1 MANYE
6 NEIFTRLQSGE
17 KVEDIA
23 AELTKSIN
31 AANEKYAAEKK
42 AAEEKAKAEA
52 AAKSKNTDK
61 KIAVEELLDA
71 ICDILEIWDIAPD
84 LVDQIENTSDEDIED
99 IVTIVDEA
107 VPFLVKYMEMQTVLQ
122 QMIDDSHKEA
132 EKNKEP
138 NNDPVREFLNQF
150 VK

>member
-1 MANYE
+1 MDYSMDILA
-6 NEIFTRLQSGE
+6 RLQAGE

-31 AANEKYAAEKK
+31 AANEKYAAEKR

-52 AAKSKNTDK
+52 AAKSKITNK

-71 ICDILEIWDIAPD
+71 ICDILEIWDVAPD
-84 LVDQIENTSDEDIED
+84 LVDQIENISDEEIED
-99 IVTIVDEA
+99 VVTTIDEA
-107 VPFLVKYMEMQTVLQ
+107 IPFLVKYMEMQRALQ
-122 QMIDDSHKEA
+122 KMVD

-138 NNDPVREFLNQF
+138 NDPVRDFLNQF

>member
-1 MANYE
+1 MFIYMDYSRDILA
-6 NEIFTRLQSGE
+6 RLQAGE

-52 AAKSKNTDK
+52 AAKSKNADK
-61 KIAVEELLDA
+61 KIVVEELLDA
-71 ICDILEIWDIAPD
+71 ICDILEVWDVAPE
-84 LVDQIENTSDEDIED
+84 LVDQIENTSDEDVED

-107 VPFLVKYMEMQTVLQ
+107 IPFLIRYMEMQTAFQ
-122 QMIDDSHKEA
+122 KMIDKEV

-138 NNDPVREFLNQF
+138 NDPVRDFLNQF

>member
-1 MANYE
+1 MDYSMDILA
-6 NEIFTRLQSGE
+6 RLQAGE

-42 AAEEKAKAEA
+42 VAEEKAKAEA
-52 AAKSKNTDK
+52 AAKSNMANK

-71 ICDILEIWDIAPD
+71 ICDILEIWGVAPE

-99 IVTIVDEA
+99 IVTTVDEA
-107 VPFLVKYMEMQTVLQ
+107 VPFLVKYMEMQMALQ
-122 QMIDDSHKEA
+122 KMMDDKHKEV

-138 NNDPVREFLNQF
+138 NDPVRDFLNQF

>member
-1 MANYE
+1 MDYSMDILA
-6 NEIFTRLQSGE
+6 RLQAGE

-52 AAKSKNTDK
+52 AAKSKIADK
-61 KIAVEELLDA
+61 KIVVEGLLDA
-71 ICDILEIWDIAPD
+71 ICDIFEIWDVTHD
-84 LVDQIENTSDEDIED
+84 LVDQIENISDEEIED
-99 IVTIVDEA
+99 IVTTIDEA
-107 VPFLVKYMEMQTVLQ
+107 VPFLVKYMEMQKALQ
-122 QMIDDSHKEA
+122 KMAD

-138 NNDPVREFLNQF
+138 NDPVRDFLNQF

>member
-1 MANYE
+1 MDYSMDILA
-6 NEIFTRLQSGE
+6 RLQAGE

-31 AANEKYAAEKK
+31 AANEKYK

-52 AAKSKNTDK
+52 AAKSKIEDK

-71 ICDILEIWDIAPD
+71 ICDILEIWDVAPD
-84 LVDQIENTSDEDIED
+84 LVDQIENISDEEIED
-99 IVTIVDEA
+99 IVTTIDEA
-107 VPFLVKYMEMQTVLQ
+107 VPFLVKYMEMQRALQ
-122 QMIDDSHKEA
+122 KMVD

-138 NNDPVREFLNQF
+138 NDPVRDFLNQF

>member
-1 MANYE
+1 MDYSMDILA
-6 NEIFTRLQSGE
+6 RLQAGE

-52 AAKSKNTDK
+52 AAKSKIADK
-61 KIAVEELLDA
+61 KIVVEGLLDA
-71 ICDILEIWDIAPD
+71 ICDILEVWDVAPE

-107 VPFLVKYMEMQTVLQ
+107 IPFLIRYMEMQTAFQ
-122 QMIDDSHKEA
+122 KMIDKEV

-138 NNDPVREFLNQF
+138 NDPVREFLNQF

>member
-1 MANYE
+1 MDYSMDILA
-6 NEIFTRLQSGE
+6 RLQAGE

-52 AAKSKNTDK
+52 AAKSKIEDK
-61 KIAVEELLDA
+61 KIVVEELLDA
-71 ICDILEIWDIAPD
+71 ICDILEIWDVAPD
-84 LVDQIENTSDEDIED
+84 LVDQIENISDEEIED
-99 IVTIVDEA
+99 IVTTIDEA
-107 VPFLVKYMEMQTVLQ
+107 VPFLVKYMEIQTALQ
-122 QMIDDSHKEA
+122 KMVD

-138 NNDPVREFLNQF
+138 NDPVREFLNQF

>member
-1 MANYE
+1 MDYSMDILA
-6 NEIFTRLQSGE
+6 RLQAGE

-31 AANEKYAAEKK
+31 AANEKYAAEKR
-42 AAEEKAKAEA
+42 AAEEKVKAEA
-52 AAKSKNTDK
+52 AAKSKIEDK

-71 ICDILEIWDIAPD
+71 ICDIFEIWDVTHD
-84 LVDQIENTSDEDIED
+84 LVDQIENISDEEIED
-99 IVTIVDEA
+99 IVTTIDEA
-107 VPFLVKYMEMQTVLQ
+107 VPFLVKYMEMQRALQ
-122 QMIDDSHKEA
+122 KMVD

-138 NNDPVREFLNQF
+138 NDPVRDFLNQF

>member
-1 MANYE
+1 MDYSMDILA
-6 NEIFTRLQSGE
+6 RLQAGE

-52 AAKSKNTDK
+52 AAKSKITNK

-71 ICDILEIWDIAPD
+71 ICDILEIWDVAPD
-84 LVDQIENTSDEDIED
+84 LVDQIENISDEEIED
-99 IVTIVDEA
+99 IVTTIDEA
-107 VPFLVKYMEMQTVLQ
+107 IPFLIKYMEMQTVLQ
-122 QMIDDSHKEA
+122 QMMDKEV
-132 EKNKEP
+132 EKNKES
-138 NNDPVREFLNQF
+138 NDPVREFLNQF

>member
-1 MANYE
+1 MDYSMDILA
-6 NEIFTRLQSGE
+6 RLQAGE

-31 AANEKYAAEKK
+31 AANEKYAAEKR

-52 AAKSKNTDK
+52 AAKSKITNK

-71 ICDILEIWDIAPD
+71 ICDILEIWDVAPE

-99 IVTIVDEA
+99 IVTTVDEA
-107 VPFLVKYMEMQTVLQ
+107 VPFLVKYMEMQTAFQKMV
-122 QMIDDSHKEA
+122 D

-138 NNDPVREFLNQF
+138 NDPVRDFLNQF

>member
-1 MANYE
+1 MDYSMDILA
-6 NEIFTRLQSGE
+6 RLQAGE

-52 AAKSKNTDK
+52 AAKSKIKNK
-61 KIAVEELLDA
+61 KIVVEELLDA
-71 ICDILEIWDIAPD
+71 ICDILEIWDVAPD
-84 LVDQIENTSDEDIED
+84 LVDQIENISDEEIED
-99 IVTIVDEA
+99 IVTTVDEA
-107 VPFLVKYMEMQTVLQ
+107 VPFLVKYMEMQMALQ
-122 QMIDDSHKEA
+122 KMMDDRHKEV
-132 EKNKEP
+132 KEP

>member
-1 MANYE
+1 MDYSMDILA
-6 NEIFTRLQSGE
+6 RLQAGE

-31 AANEKYAAEKK
+31 AANEKYAAEKR

-52 AAKSKNTDK
+52 AAKSKIEDK

-71 ICDILEIWDIAPD
+71 ICDIFEIWDVTHD
-84 LVDQIENTSDEDIED
+84 LVDQIENISDEEIED
-99 IVTIVDEA
+99 IVTTIDEA
-107 VPFLVKYMEMQTVLQ
+107 VPFLVKYMEMQRALQ
-122 QMIDDSHKEA
+122 KMVD

-138 NNDPVREFLNQF
+138 NDPVRDFLNQF

>member
-1 MANYE
+1 MDYSMDILA
-6 NEIFTRLQSGE
+6 RLQAGE

-31 AANEKYAAEKK
+31 AANEKYAAEKR

-52 AAKSKNTDK
+52 AAKSKIADK

-71 ICDILEIWDIAPD
+71 ICDILEIWDVAPD
-84 LVDQIENTSDEDIED
+84 LVDQIENISDEEIED
-99 IVTIVDEA
+99 IVTTIDEA
-107 VPFLVKYMEMQTVLQ
+107 VPFLVKYMEMQRALQ
-122 QMIDDSHKEA
+122 KMVD

-138 NNDPVREFLNQF
+138 NDPVREFLNQF

>member
-1 MANYE
+1 MDYSRDILA
-6 NEIFTRLQSGE
+6 RLQAGE

-52 AAKSKNTDK
+52 AAKSKNADK

-71 ICDILEIWDIAPD
+71 ICDILEIWDVAPD
-84 LVDQIENTSDEDIED
+84 LIDQIENISEEEIED
-99 IVTIVDEA
+99 IITIVDEA
-107 VPFLVKYMEMQTVLQ
+107 IPFLIRYMEMQTALQ
-122 QMIDDSHKEA
+122 QMMD

-138 NNDPVREFLNQF
+138 NDPVREFLNQF

>member
-1 MANYE
+1 MDYSMDILA
-6 NEIFTRLQSGE
+6 RLQAGE

-52 AAKSKNTDK
+52 AAKSKITNK
-61 KIAVEELLDA
+61 KIVVEELLDA
-71 ICDILEIWDIAPD
+71 ICDILEIWDVAPD
-84 LVDQIENTSDEDIED
+84 LVDQIENISDEEIED
-99 IVTIVDEA
+99 IVTTIDETI
-107 VPFLVKYMEMQTVLQ
+107 PFLIRYLEVQTALQ
-122 QMIDDSHKEA
+122 QMMDKEV

-138 NNDPVREFLNQF
+138 NDPVREFLNQF

>member
-1 MANYE
+1 MDYSMDILA
-6 NEIFTRLQSGE
+6 RLRAGE

-52 AAKSKNTDK
+52 AAKSKITNK

-71 ICDILEIWDIAPD
+71 ICDILEIWDVAPD
-84 LVDQIENTSDEDIED
+84 LVDQIENISDEEIED
-99 IVTIVDEA
+99 IVTTIDEA
-107 VPFLVKYMEMQTVLQ
+107 IPFLIRYMEMQTALQ
-122 QMIDDSHKEA
+122 QMMD

-138 NNDPVREFLNQF
+138 NDPVREFLNQF

>member
-1 MANYE
+1 MDYSMDILA
-6 NEIFTRLQSGE
+6 RLQAGE

-52 AAKSKNTDK
+52 AAKSKITNK

-71 ICDILEIWDIAPD
+71 ICDILEIWDVAPD
-84 LVDQIENTSDEDIED
+84 LVDQIENISDEEIED
-99 IVTIVDEA
+99 IVTTIDEA
-107 VPFLVKYMEMQTVLQ
+107 VPFLVKYMEMQMALQ
-122 QMIDDSHKEA
+122 KMVD

-138 NNDPVREFLNQF
+138 NDPVRDFLNQF

>member
-1 MANYE
+1 MDYSMDILA
-6 NEIFTRLQSGE
+6 RLQAGE

-52 AAKSKNTDK
+52 AAKSKIKNK
-61 KIAVEELLDA
+61 KIVVEELLDA
-71 ICDILEIWDIAPD
+71 ICDILEIWDVAPD
-84 LVDQIENTSDEDIED
+84 LVDQIENISDEEIED
-99 IVTIVDEA
+99 IVTTVDEA
-107 VPFLVKYMEMQTVLQ
+107 VPFLVKYMEMQMALQ
-122 QMIDDSHKEA
+122 KMMDDRHKEV

-138 NNDPVREFLNQF
+138 NDPVREFLNQF

>member
-1 MANYE
+1 MDYSMDILA
-6 NEIFTRLQSGE
+6 RLQAGE

-31 AANEKYAAEKK
+31 AANEKYAAEKR

-52 AAKSKNTDK
+52 AAKSKITNK

-71 ICDILEIWDIAPD
+71 ICDILEIWDVAPE

-99 IVTIVDEA
+99 IMTTVDEA
-107 VPFLVKYMEMQTVLQ
+107 VPFLVKYMEMQTAFQ
-122 QMIDDSHKEA
+122 KMMD

-138 NNDPVREFLNQF
+138 NDPVRDFLNQF

>member
-1 MANYE
+1 MDYSMD
-6 NEIFTRLQSGE
+6 ILTRLQAGE

-31 AANEKYAAEKK
+31 AANEKYAAEKR

-52 AAKSKNTDK
+52 AAKSKIEDK

-71 ICDILEIWDIAPD
+71 ICDIFEIWDVTHD
-84 LVDQIENTSDEDIED
+84 LVDQIENISDEEIED
-99 IVTIVDEA
+99 IVTTIDEA
-107 VPFLVKYMEMQTVLQ
+107 VPFLVKYMEMQRALQ
-122 QMIDDSHKEA
+122 KMVD

-138 NNDPVREFLNQF
+138 NDPVRDFLNQF

>member
-1 MANYE
+1 MDYSMDILA
-6 NEIFTRLQSGE
+6 RLQAGE

-42 AAEEKAKAEA
+42 AAEEKVKAEA
-52 AAKSKNTDK
+52 AAKSKIKNK
-61 KIAVEELLDA
+61 KIVVEELLDA
-71 ICDILEIWDIAPD
+71 ICDILEIWDVAPD
-84 LVDQIENTSDEDIED
+84 LVDQIENISDEEIED
-99 IVTIVDEA
+99 IVTTVDEA
-107 VPFLVKYMEMQTVLQ
+107 VPFLVKYMEMQMALQ
-122 QMIDDSHKEA
+122 KMMDDRHKEV

-138 NNDPVREFLNQF
+138 NDPVRDFLNQF

>member
-1 MANYE
+1 MDYSMDILA
-6 NEIFTRLQSGE
+6 RLQAGE

-52 AAKSKNTDK
+52 AAKSNMANK

-71 ICDILEIWDIAPD
+71 ICDILEIWGVAPE

-99 IVTIVDEA
+99 IVTTVDEA
-107 VPFLVKYMEMQTVLQ
+107 VPFLVKYMEMQTAFQKMV
-122 QMIDDSHKEA
+122 D

-138 NNDPVREFLNQF
+138 NDPVRDFLNQF

>member
-1 MANYE
+1 MDYSMDILA
-6 NEIFTRLQSGE
+6 RLQAGE

-52 AAKSKNTDK
+52 AAKSKIADK

-71 ICDILEIWDIAPD
+71 ICDILEIWDVAPD
-84 LVDQIENTSDEDIED
+84 LVDQIENISDEEIED
-99 IVTIVDEA
+99 IVTTIDEA
-107 VPFLVKYMEMQTVLQ
+107 VPFLVKYMEMQRALQ
-122 QMIDDSHKEA
+122 KMVD
-132 EKNKEP
+132 EKNKES
-138 NNDPVREFLNQF
+138 NDPVREFLNQF

>member
-1 MANYE
+1 MDYSMDILA
-6 NEIFTRLQSGE
+6 RLQAGE

-52 AAKSKNTDK
+52 AAKSKIEDK

-71 ICDILEIWDIAPD
+71 ICDIFEIWDVAPD
-84 LVDQIENTSDEDIED
+84 LVDQIENISDEEIED
-99 IVTIVDEA
+99 IVTTIDEA
-107 VPFLVKYMEMQTVLQ
+107 VPFLVKYMEIQTALQ
-122 QMIDDSHKEA
+122 KMVD

-138 NNDPVREFLNQF
+138 NDPVREFLNQF

>member
-1 MANYE
+1 MDYSMDILA
-6 NEIFTRLQSGE
+6 RLQAGE

-52 AAKSKNTDK
+52 AAKSKIEDK

-71 ICDILEIWDIAPD
+71 ICDIFEIWDVTHD
-84 LVDQIENTSDEDIED
+84 LVDQIENISDEEIED
-99 IVTIVDEA
+99 IVTTIDEA
-107 VPFLVKYMEMQTVLQ
+107 VPFLVKYMEIQTALQ
-122 QMIDDSHKEA
+122 KMVD

-138 NNDPVREFLNQF
+138 NDPVREFLNQF

>member
-1 MANYE
+1 MDYSMDILA
-6 NEIFTRLQSGE
+6 RLQAGE

-52 AAKSKNTDK
+52 AAKSKNANK

-71 ICDILEIWDIAPD
+71 ICDILEIWDVAPD
-84 LVDQIENTSDEDIED
+84 LVDQIENISDEEIED
-99 IVTIVDEA
+99 IVTTIDEA
-107 VPFLVKYMEMQTVLQ
+107 VPFLVKYMEMQRALQ
-122 QMIDDSHKEA
+122 KMVD

-138 NNDPVREFLNQF
+138 NDPVRDFLNQF

>member
-1 MANYE
+1 MDYSMDILA
-6 NEIFTRLQSGE
+6 RLQAGE

-31 AANEKYAAEKK
+31 AANEKYAAEKR

-52 AAKSKNTDK
+52 AAKSKNANK

-71 ICDILEIWDIAPD
+71 ICDILEIWDVAPD
-84 LVDQIENTSDEDIED
+84 LVDQIENISNEEIED
-99 IVTIVDEA
+99 IVTTIDEA
-107 VPFLVKYMEMQTVLQ
+107 IPFLIRYMEMQTALQ
-122 QMIDDSHKEA
+122 QMIDNRNKEV

>member
-1 MANYE
+1 MDYSMDILA
-6 NEIFTRLQSGE
+6 RLQAGE

-52 AAKSKNTDK
+52 AAKSRIADK

-71 ICDILEIWDIAPD
+71 ICDILEIWDVAPD
-84 LVDQIENTSDEDIED
+84 LVDQIENISDEEVED
-99 IVTIVDEA
+99 IVNAIDE
-107 VPFLVKYMEMQTVLQ
+107 VEPFFVRYMEMQRALQ
-122 QMIDDSHKEA
+122 KMVD
-132 EKNKEP
+132 EKDKEP
-138 NNDPVREFLNQF
+138 NDPVREFLNQF

>member
-1 MANYE
+1 MDYSMDILA
-6 NEIFTRLQSGE
+6 RLQAGE

-31 AANEKYAAEKK
+31 AANEKYAAEKR

-52 AAKSKNTDK
+52 AAKSRIADK
-61 KIAVEELLDA
+61 KIVVEELLDA
-71 ICDILEIWDIAPD
+71 ICDILEIWDVAPD
-84 LVDQIENTSDEDIED
+84 LVDQIENISDEEIED
-99 IVTIVDEA
+99 IVTTIDEA
-107 VPFLVKYMEMQTVLQ
+107 VPFLVKYMEMQMALQ
-122 QMIDDSHKEA
+122 KMVD

-138 NNDPVREFLNQF
+138 NDPVRDFLNQF

>member
-1 MANYE
+1 MDYSMDILA
-6 NEIFTRLQSGE
+6 RLQAGE

-31 AANEKYAAEKK
+31 AANEKYAAEKR

-52 AAKSKNTDK
+52 AAKSKIADK

-71 ICDILEIWDIAPD
+71 ICDILEIWDVAPD

-99 IVTIVDEA
+99 IVTTVDEA
-107 VPFLVKYMEMQTVLQ
+107 VPFLVKYMEMQRALQ
-122 QMIDDSHKEA
+122 KMVD

-138 NNDPVREFLNQF
+138 NDPVRDFLNQF

>member
-1 MANYE
+1 MDYSMDILA
-6 NEIFTRLQSGE
+6 RLQAGE

-52 AAKSKNTDK
+52 AAKSNMANK

-71 ICDILEIWDIAPD
+71 ICDILEIWGVAPE

-99 IVTIVDEA
+99 IVTTVDEA
-107 VPFLVKYMEMQTVLQ
+107 VPFLVKYMEMQMALQ
-122 QMIDDSHKEA
+122 KMMDDRHKEV

-138 NNDPVREFLNQF
+138 NDPVREFLNQF

>member
-1 MANYE
+1 MDYSMDILA
-6 NEIFTRLQSGE
+6 RLQAGE

-31 AANEKYAAEKK
+31 AANEKYK

-52 AAKSKNTDK
+52 AAKSKIADK

-71 ICDILEIWDIAPD
+71 ICDILEIWDVAPD
-84 LVDQIENTSDEDIED
+84 LVDQIENTTDEEIED
-99 IVTIVDEA
+99 IVATIDEA
-107 VPFLVKYMEMQTVLQ
+107 VPFLVKYMEMQMALQ
-122 QMIDDSHKEA
+122 KMVD

-138 NNDPVREFLNQF
+138 NDPVRDFLNQF

>member
-1 MANYE
+1 MDYSMDILA
-6 NEIFTRLQSGE
+6 RLQAGE

-52 AAKSKNTDK
+52 AAKSKIKNK
-61 KIAVEELLDA
+61 KIVVEELLDA
-71 ICDILEIWDIAPD
+71 ICDILEIWDVAPD
-84 LVDQIENTSDEDIED
+84 LVDQIENISDEEIED
-99 IVTIVDEA
+99 IVTTVDEA
-107 VPFLVKYMEMQTVLQ
+107 VPFLVKYMEMQMALQ
-122 QMIDDSHKEA
+122 KMMDDRHKEV

-138 NNDPVREFLNQF
+138 NDPVRDFLNQF

>member
-1 MANYE
+1 MDYSMDILA
-6 NEIFTRLQSGE
+6 RLQAGE

-42 AAEEKAKAEA
+42 VAEEKAKAEA
-52 AAKSKNTDK
+52 AAKSNMANK

-71 ICDILEIWDIAPD
+71 ICDILEIWDVAPD
-84 LVDQIENTSDEDIED
+84 LVDQIENISDEEIED
-99 IVTIVDEA
+99 IVTTIDEA
-107 VPFLVKYMEMQTVLQ
+107 IPFLVKYMEMQMALQ
-122 QMIDDSHKEA
+122 KMMDDRHKEV

-138 NNDPVREFLNQF
+138 NNDPVRDFLNQF

>member
-1 MANYE
+1 MDYSMDILA
-6 NEIFTRLQSGE
+6 RLQAGE

-52 AAKSKNTDK
+52 AAKSKIEDK

-71 ICDILEIWDIAPD
+71 ICDIFEIWDVTHD
-84 LVDQIENTSDEDIED
+84 LVDQIENISDEEIED
-99 IVTIVDEA
+99 IVTTIDEA
-107 VPFLVKYMEMQTVLQ
+107 VPFLVKYMEMQKALQ
-122 QMIDDSHKEA
+122 KMAD

-138 NNDPVREFLNQF
+138 NDPVRDFLNQF

>member
-1 MANYE
+1 MDYSMDILA
-6 NEIFTRLQSGE
+6 RLQAGE

-42 AAEEKAKAEA
+42 VAEEKAKAEA
-52 AAKSKNTDK
+52 AAKSNMANK

-71 ICDILEIWDIAPD
+71 ICDILEIWDVAPD
-84 LVDQIENTSDEDIED
+84 LVDQIENISDEEIED
-99 IVTIVDEA
+99 IVTTIDEA
-107 VPFLVKYMEMQTVLQ
+107 IPFLVKYMEMQMALQ
-122 QMIDDSHKEA
+122 KMMDDRHKEV

>member
-1 MANYE
+1 MDYSMDILA
-6 NEIFTRLQSGE
+6 RLQAGE

-52 AAKSKNTDK
+52 AAKSKITNK

-71 ICDILEIWDIAPD
+71 ICDILEIWDVAPE
-84 LVDQIENTSDEDIED
+84 LVEQIENTSDEEIED
-99 IVTIVDEA
+99 IVTTVDEA
-107 VPFLVKYMEMQTVLQ
+107 VPFLVKYMEVQRALQ
-122 QMIDDSHKEA
+122 KMVD

-138 NNDPVREFLNQF
+138 NDPVRDFLNQF

>member
-1 MANYE
+1 MDYSMDILA
-6 NEIFTRLQSGE
+6 RLQAGE

-31 AANEKYAAEKK
+31 AANEKYK

-52 AAKSKNTDK
+52 AAKSNIANK

-71 ICDILEIWDIAPD
+71 ICDILEIWGVAPE
-84 LVDQIENTSDEDIED
+84 LVAQIENTSDEDIED
-99 IVTIVDEA
+99 IVTTVDEA
-107 VPFLVKYMEMQTVLQ
+107 VPFLVKYMEMQTAFQKMV
-122 QMIDDSHKEA
+122 D

-138 NNDPVREFLNQF
+138 NDPVRDFLNQF